1 MKKKLKKPAIPK
13 PDPDLVHVAVQ
24 SDYNKNKK

>member
-1 MKKKLKKPAIPK
+1 MKKKKPTLPK
-13 PDPDLVHVAVQ
+13 PDPDLVHIAVK